1 MKSSVQLY
9 DFEFLKQ
16 VYNSDKEIIGQISK
30 IFIENIPPAISRDLE
45 QASLAQ
51 DWSAVSF
58 TAHKIKSSIKLFI
71 HLIIDEVVEIE
82 HRAKR

>member
-30 IFIENIPPAISRDLE
+30 IFIENIPHYIQDLE

-58 TAHKIKSSIKLFI
+58 TAHKDQVK
-71 HLIIDEVVEIE
+71 H
-82 HRAKR
+82 